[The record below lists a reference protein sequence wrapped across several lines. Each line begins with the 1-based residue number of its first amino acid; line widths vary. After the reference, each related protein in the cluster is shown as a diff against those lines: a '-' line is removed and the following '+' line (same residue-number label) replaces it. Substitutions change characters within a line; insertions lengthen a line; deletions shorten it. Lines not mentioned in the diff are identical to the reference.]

1 MKKHKYMK
9 EIVILTVCIVVFVG
23 AFCALIWIWNMY
35 HKGQEEYEELKEYVD
50 DPEDKTEPESDGSE
64 NETRID
70 FTGLKMLN
78 PDIVAWIR
86 CEELG
91 LDYPIVQSAD
101 NDYYLHR
108 TFIGEDHIAGCIFM
122 DYRNHAD
129 FTDCK
134 TILYGHNMKDGSMF
148 GSLKD
153 YSGQLGVRLYV
164 YLPDNVKTYEV
175 DSSANVPGDDECYRF
190 GDTAKTESDGNGN
203 ELLLSTCTG
212 DRTTRLIIRCTWI
225 QDENQTG
232 AMPEGKG

>member
-1 MKKHKYMK
+1 MKKNKYMK

-50 DPEDKTEPESDGSE
+50 DPEDKTEPESDDSE
-64 NETRID
+64 NEARID

-91 LDYPIVQSAD
+91 LDYPVVQSAD

-108 TFIGEDHIAGCIFM
+108 TFTGEDHIAGCIFM

-148 GSLKD
+148 GGLKD
-153 YSGQLGVRLYV
+153 YSGRQETFVYV
-164 YLPDNVKTYEV
+164 LLPDKKVKFEV
-175 DSSANVPGDDECYRF
+175 VRSAYVPSNDECYRL
-190 GDTAKTESDGNGN
+190 ESTGVTSLEDNER

-212 DRTTRLIIRCTWI
+212 DSATRLVIHCFEAKI
-225 QDENQTG
+225 
-232 AMPEGKG
+232 